1 MVQRTSIDYTRNTDH
16 AFEQYVLSNE
26 KVLAEAI
33 RRFEDQLHHSLVK
46 FGRFTIPTFFKPH
59 FITAKQ
65 TRLIHAASDHLARMV
80 DRLADLYLHNDPILK
95 DCFSLSQEAE
105 ELVRI
110 DPGYAR
116 VVVLARFDC
125 TLEGETLKFMELNC
139 DSPAGMGYTD
149 TLEQLFFES
158 KELTDFFD
166 EIHVQR
172 EMRSQKLLDALLSI
186 YEDFGGVETPQIAI
200 VDWKTVRTRPEFD
213 ILKSFFESKGY
224 KTTIA
229 DPRELRYK
237 SGKLYHGNF
246 RIDLLYRRVIFNE
259 LLEKLR
265 EVNDLVRAYKDR
277 AVCVVNPLRSRLAA
291 SKAILS
297 ILTNPGYDHLFSAK
311 ENETKQQHVL
321 WTRRMIDADRFYG
334 GKKIYFVDFLKDEKE
349 SLVLKPAEGYGGKE
363 VTIGPETRDDEWNH
377 TIDKA
382 IKSNWVVQE
391 FVSPPVMTVPT
402 IVNHKIEFVAK
413 KVNTGCFVFNGA
425 YAGSLSRLSDETV
438 VNVSR
443 GGGLV
448 PTVACESEI
457 NR

>member
-1 MVQRTSIDYTRNTDH
+1 MVQRTSIDYSKNVDH
-16 AFEQYVLSNE
+16 AYEQFVLSNE
-26 KVLAEAI
+26 KAI
-33 RRFEDQLHHSLVK
+33 VDAIHRFEEKLHHSFVK

-65 TRLIHAASDHLARMV
+65 ARLIHTVSDHLARMV
-80 DRLADLYLHNDPILK
+80 DRIADLYLHDDPVLK
-95 DCFSLSQEAE
+95 DSFSLNPEAE

-116 VVVLARFDC
+116 VIALARFDC
-125 TLEGETLKFMELNC
+125 TLEGESVKFMELNC

-158 KELTDFFD
+158 GELKEFF
-166 EIHVQR
+166 EEVHLQR
-172 EMRSQKLLDALLSI
+172 EVRSQKLLEGLLSV
-186 YEDFGGVETPQIAI
+186 YEEFGGYETPQIAI

-213 ILKSFFESKGY
+213 ILKSFFENKGY

-259 LLEKLR
+259 LLEKIR
-265 EVNDLVRAYKDR
+265 EVNDLVRAYRDR
-277 AVCVVNPLRSRLAA
+277 AVCIVNPLRSRLAS

-297 ILTNPGYDHLFSAK
+297 VFTNPGYDHFFSAK
-311 ENETKQQHVL
+311 ENEIKEHHVL
-321 WTRRMIDADRFYG
+321 WTRCMSDAEKFYG
-334 GKKIYFVDFLKDEKE
+334 RKKIYFVDFLKDEKE
-349 SLVLKPAEGYGGKE
+349 TLVLKPAEGYGGKE
-363 VTIGPETRDDEWNH
+363 VTIGRETRDEEWNH

-391 FVSPPVMTVPT
+391 FAAPPMMMVPT
-402 IVNHKIEFVAK
+402 LVNHKIEFVAK
-413 KVNTGCFVFNGA
+413 RINTGCFVFNGI

-448 PTVACESEI
+448 PTVTCESEI